1 MALRIGFTGIV
12 LAGTSLCAWFG
23 SAYDFWALLLA
34 AGWTALA
41 VAGSWPLINILG
53 HGASAGS
60 YAELCLTSISSDG
73 SIPDPPPDSPRAS
86 RLADASRAI
95 ADRLSAA
102 QRRLADTE
110 SEIEQMKVELDQ
122 SVREAAAAREEAG
135 RYGEQVSGQDA
146 RIESMMGAVS
156 DAAMGDLTKRV
167 NVSGEDALASF
178 GLSVNEMISGLA
190 MLVDQLRQAAG
201 QVTTSTTEIQSAAAQ
216 QATGAS
222 EQAASITQVTSTG
235 EELAA
240 SAKQI
245 AEHSESVI
253 GAAER
258 AQQTV
263 RTAEGAI
270 QSASQGMEKIRE
282 ASERSGK
289 TIGGLN
295 ERAQKIGNIISII
308 VDIADQTK
316 LLSLNAAIEAARAGE
331 AGKGFAVVATE
342 IRNLANSVTESTR
355 DIQELLVEIQ
365 ESAGDCATAAEEDTR
380 RVSEGTTLVTS
391 IAEALAQIETTID
404 DTMQVARQ
412 IGVSTRQQQSASEQ
426 MAAAMKEIAQVAQ
439 QSADASQQMGVAA
452 SGLLELANSLQ
463 GTVGSIRTSAN

>member
-1 MALRIGFTGIV
+1 MRLWQSPVALTIGATALVLGGTG
-12 LAGTSLCAWFG
+12 LCAWLG
-23 SAYDFWALLLA
+23 SHDVLWALLLA
-34 AGWTALA
+34 AGWTVLA
-41 VAGSWPLINILG
+41 VAISWPLIN
-53 HGASAGS
+53 
-60 YAELCLTSISSDG
+60 
-73 SIPDPPPDSPRAS
+73 
-86 RLADASRAI
+86 
-95 ADRLSAA
+95 A
-102 QRRLADTE
+102 QRRLTE
-110 SEIEQMKVELDQ
+110 TEAEVQRMKAELEH
-122 SVREAAAAREEAG
+122 SVQDAATARGEAG
-135 RYGEQVSGQDA
+135 KQREQVRGQDE
-146 RIESMMGAVS
+146 RIESMMGAIS

-167 NVSGEDALASF
+167 NISGEDALASL
-178 GLSVNEMISGLA
+178 GLSVNEMVGGLA
-190 MLVDQLRQAAG
+190 RLVDQLRHAAQ
-201 QVTTSTTEIQSAAAQ
+201 QVTTSTTDIQSAAAQ
-216 QATGAS
+216 QASGAGQ
-222 EQAASITQVTSTG
+222 QAASITEVTSTG

-270 QSASQGMEKIRE
+270 QSATQGMEKIRE

-342 IRNLANSVTESTR
+342 IRNLANSVTESTKE
-355 DIQELLVEIQ
+355 IQELLVEIQ
-365 ESAGDCATAAEEDTR
+365 ESAGDCAAAAEEDTR
-380 RVSEGTTLVTS
+380 RVSEGTTRVSS

-426 MAAAMKEIAQVAQ
+426 VASAMKEIAQVAQ
-439 QSADASQQMGVAA
+439 QSADASQQMGAAA
-452 SGLLELANSLQ
+452 SGLLDLANGLQ
-463 GTVGSIRTSAN
+463 ATVGSIKTSAN